1 MTFGEF
7 RKLIDLDT
15 VVDIAGDE
23 FKCLKGCVALMPLT
37 LDGLEVWRLSPT
49 LFFNGKSGRA
59 VSGFVLYLK

>member
-7 RKLIDLDT
+7 RKVIDPDT
-15 VVDIAGDE
+15 VVDIAGDA
-23 FKCLKGCVALMPLT
+23 FPCMKGCLALIPLT
-37 LDGLEVWRLSPT
+37 LDDREVWRLSPT